1 MKSLSLTPT
10 FSLAHLLRHMH
21 PAKMKDA
28 AKESFR
34 TPTLSEVAQ
43 KKLQDAEAE
52 LQSAIDARKLADY
65 RIHMAQSEVDALHSW
80 MAQK

>member
-1 MKSLSLTPT
+1 MKTLTLTPR
-10 FSLAHLLRHMH
+10 FSLAHLMRHLH
-21 PAKMKDA
+21 KPAQA

-34 TPTLSEVAQ
+34 TPTLSEVAD
-43 KKLQDAEAE
+43 KKLKDAEAE